1 MEGSGFLPVGISV
14 LCSVSRAP
22 GKPAK
27 CRERN
32 PGRGGG
38 GGKQPREG
46 LWAGQKRDLVKKKK
60 KDSMDISGHGN
71 RSGWFATQVA

>member
-1 MEGSGFLPVGISV
+1 MGFSPWESLCFALCPEHRENQQSV
-14 LCSVSRAP
+14 
-22 GKPAK
+22 
-27 CRERN
+27 
-32 PGRGGG
+32 GRGIRGG
-38 GGKQPREG
+38 EQPREG